1 MRPVLLLWV
10 CLKNIVL
17 HLKILFQW
25 LRFCQISHIFNLH
38 VNFPIDRKLDKSIRS
53 NDILPHVYLIKMSVS
68 KKSVAS
74 CLSCRLVTYLI
85 GIFNDYMYQITYERC
100 NPRDKHR
107 GQREK
112 ISPISVKGIR
122 CLRHGRNYVYWS
134 CSMFFFNLAFNSTY
148 YFKVKTSVLL

>member
-1 MRPVLLLWV
+1 MTLCPNYDVVCCTKRDPPKDEKRIHNSIKSTV

-25 LRFCQISHIFNLH
+25 LRFCQITHIFNVH

-85 GIFNDYMYQITYERC
+85 GIFNDYIYQITYERC

-107 GQREK
+107 GQRE
-112 ISPISVKGIR
+112 
-122 CLRHGRNYVYWS
+122 
-134 CSMFFFNLAFNSTY
+134 
-148 YFKVKTSVLL
+148 

>member
-1 MRPVLLLWV
+1 MTLCPNYDVVCCTKRDPPKDEKRIHNSIKSTVMRPVLLFWV

-85 GIFNDYMYQITYERC
+85 GIFNDYIYQITYERC

-107 GQREK
+107 GQRE
-112 ISPISVKGIR
+112 
-122 CLRHGRNYVYWS
+122 W
-134 CSMFFFNLAFNSTY
+134 Y
-148 YFKVKTSVLL
+148 YNAL

>member
-1 MRPVLLLWV
+1 MTLCPNYDVVCCTKRDPPKDEKRIHNSIKSTV

-25 LRFCQISHIFNLH
+25 LRFCQITHIFNVH

-107 GQREK
+107 GQRE
-112 ISPISVKGIR
+112 
-122 CLRHGRNYVYWS
+122 
-134 CSMFFFNLAFNSTY
+134 
-148 YFKVKTSVLL
+148 

>member
-85 GIFNDYMYQITYERC
+85 GIFNDYIYQITHERC

-107 GQREK
+107 DKESDITMRYN

-122 CLRHGRNYVYWS
+122 CLRHCRNYVYWS
-134 CSMFFFNLAFNSTY
+134 CSICFFKFGFQ
-148 YFKVKTSVLL
+148 

>member
-85 GIFNDYMYQITYERC
+85 GIFNDYIYQITFDAATPETSIE
-100 NPRDKHR
+100 DKESDITMR
-107 GQREK
+107 YN

-122 CLRHGRNYVYWS
+122 CLLHCRNYVYWS
-134 CSMFFFNLAFNSTY
+134 CSICFFKFGFQ
-148 YFKVKTSVLL
+148 

>member
-1 MRPVLLLWV
+1 MTLCPNYDVVCCTKRDPPKDEKRIHNSIKSTV

-25 LRFCQISHIFNLH
+25 LRFCQITHIFNVH

-53 NDILPHVYLIKMSVS
+53 NDILPHAYLIKMSVS

-107 GQREK
+107 GQRE
-112 ISPISVKGIR
+112 
-122 CLRHGRNYVYWS
+122 
-134 CSMFFFNLAFNSTY
+134 
-148 YFKVKTSVLL
+148 

>member
-1 MRPVLLLWV
+1 MTLCPNYDVVCCTKRDPPKDEKRIHNSIKSTV

-25 LRFCQISHIFNLH
+25 LRFCQITHIFNVH

-107 GQREK
+107 GQRE
-112 ISPISVKGIR
+112 
-122 CLRHGRNYVYWS
+122 W
-134 CSMFFFNLAFNSTY
+134 Y
-148 YFKVKTSVLL
+148 YNAL

>member
-1 MRPVLLLWV
+1 MTLCPNYDVVWCTKRDPPKDEKRIHNSIKSTVNASRSSFLSMF
-10 CLKNIVL
+10 KNIVL

-85 GIFNDYMYQITYERC
+85 GIFNDYIYQIAYERC

-107 GQREK
+107 GQRE
-112 ISPISVKGIR
+112 
-122 CLRHGRNYVYWS
+122 W
-134 CSMFFFNLAFNSTY
+134 Y
-148 YFKVKTSVLL
+148 YNAL

>member
-53 NDILPHVYLIKMSVS
+53 NDILLHVYLIKMSVS

-85 GIFNDYMYQITYERC
+85 GIFNDYIYQITHERC
-100 NPRDKHR
+100 NPLVSKEFGVFDIA
-107 GQREK
+107 E
-112 ISPISVKGIR
+112 IMFIDLVV
-122 CLRHGRNYVYWS
+122 YV
-134 CSMFFFNLAFNSTY
+134 FLNLAFNSTY